1 MRIRLTEGAKR
12 DFADG
17 LRWYRKRS
25 DQAAAGFIEMT
36 NETAA
41 RILKDPTQ
49 HRLLEAD
56 LRVIRYDTYPYRL
69 IYRIKTGGII
79 SIVAIA
85 HDKRREGYWRRRT
98 D

>member
-1 MRIRLTEGAKR
+1 MRVRLIEGAKR
-12 DFADG
+12 DFKEG
-17 LRWYRKRS
+17 LRWYRKHS

-36 NETAA
+36 NTTTV

-49 HRLLEAD
+49 HRPLEAD

-69 IYRIKTGGII
+69 IYRIKAGGII